1 MPTPLP
7 KPPLDPLT
15 VVARRQYPGGAM
27 TGVITEG
34 ARGDD
39 VVSRIGTA
47 VLSGQQVLGRAS
59 QALRGPGREPVPSSE
74 VGRVLVPHRCAA
86 VVAAAVLTFKRRG
99 AAGLEGSLGHRLQSL
114 ISRLPRVRSRDK
126 SPSAVTAYL
135 GMPAEVSH
143 DWRAQRRIIAD
154 TAGGDGLPGRAGQI
168 IIGTILFGAPLR
180 RNFAVGGAQSQALGF
195 GFSAGVGCSSDDA
208 LGPSHPAG
216 LGR

>member
-7 KPPLDPLT
+7 QPPLDPLT
-15 VVARRQYPGGAM
+15 VIARRQHPWGAM
-27 TGVITEG
+27 AGVITVG

-39 VVSRIGTA
+39 VVSRVGTA
-47 VLSGQQVLGRAS
+47 VLSGQQMLGRAS
-59 QALRGPGREPVPSSE
+59 KQLRGPAREPVLSRE

-86 VVAAAVLTFKRRG
+86 VVAASVLTFKRRG
-99 AAGLEGSLGHRLQSL
+99 AADLEGDTGHRLQSL

-154 TAGGDGLPGRAGQI
+154 TAGGDGLPGRVSQI
-168 IIGTILFGAPLR
+168 IIGTILRSAPLA
-180 RNFAVGGAQSQALGF
+180 RNFPDGGA
-195 GFSAGVGCSSDDA
+195 
-208 LGPSHPAG
+208 
-216 LGR
+216 